1 MKNIFKISKT
11 YIFYM
16 NPSSFNL
23 DHIAIIMDGNGR
35 WAIDKGMDRLLGH
48 KEGAKSAKKIIEV
61 CSDLKIKYLTLY
73 AFSTENWNR
82 PQYEVDSLMSL
93 LSSMLE
99 NEIKELERNNI
110 VFSVVGRIEDLPTS
124 VQKIISEAIDRTKNN
139 TGLILSLALSYGGRQ
154 EIIDAIN
161 KIILSKKSE
170 IIDEEIVKNNLYCPE
185 IPDPDLIIRTAGE
198 YRLSNFLLWQSAYAE
213 LFVSNKNWPDFKEKD
228 LMKALKDFEN
238 RDRTFG
244 KLTD

>member
-1 MKNIFKISKT
+1 
-11 YIFYM
+11 M

-185 IPDPDLIIRTAGE
+185 IPDPDLLVQI
-198 YRLSNFLLWQSAYAE
+198 L
-213 LFVSNKNWPDFKEKD
+213 DFWVH
-228 LMKALKDFEN
+228 
-238 RDRTFG
+238 
-244 KLTD
+244 

>member
-1 MKNIFKISKT
+1 
-11 YIFYM
+11 M

-110 VFSVVGRIEDLPTS
+110 VFSVVGRIEDLPMS

-154 EIIDAIN
+154 EIVDAIN

-213 LFVSNKNWPDFKEKD
+213 LFVSDKNWPDFKEKD

>member
-1 MKNIFKISKT
+1 MSS
-11 YIFYM
+11 
-16 NPSSFNL
+16 SSFNL

-35 WAIDKGMDRLLGH
+35 WAQEKGMDRIFGH
-48 KEGAKSAKKIIEV
+48 KEGAKSAKKVIEA
-61 CSDLKIKYLTLY
+61 CSDLNINYLTLY

-82 PQYEVDSLMSL
+82 PQFEVDSLMSL
-93 LSSMLE
+93 LSSMLK

-110 VFSVVGRIEDLPTS
+110 VFNVVGRVEDLPKS
-124 VQKIISEAIDRTKNN
+124 VQNIISDVIDRTKHN

-154 EIIDAIN
+154 EIIDAVN
-161 KIILSKKSE
+161 KIIVSKKSE

-213 LFVSNKNWPDFKEKD
+213 LFVSKKNWPDFKKKD
-228 LMKALKDFEN
+228 LMEALKDFEN

>member
-1 MKNIFKISKT
+1 
-11 YIFYM
+11 M

-110 VFSVVGRIEDLPTS
+110 VFNVVGRIEDLPPS

-213 LFVSNKNWPDFKEKD
+213 LFVSDKNWPDFKEKD

>member
-1 MKNIFKISKT
+1 MSS
-11 YIFYM
+11 
-16 NPSSFNL
+16 SSFNL
-23 DHIAIIMDGNGR
+23 NHIAIIMDGHGR
-35 WAIDKGMDRLLGH
+35 WAQDKGMDRIFGH
-48 KEGAKSAKKIIEV
+48 KEGANSAKKIIEA
-61 CSDLKIKYLTLY
+61 CSDLNINYLTLY

-82 PQYEVDSLMSL
+82 PQFEVDSLMSL
-93 LSSMLE
+93 LSAMLK

-110 VFSVVGRIEDLPTS
+110 VFNVVGRVEDLPKS
-124 VQKIISEAIDRTKNN
+124 VQNIISDVIDRTKYN

-154 EIIDAIN
+154 EIIDAVN
-161 KIILSKKSE
+161 KIIVSKKSE

-213 LFVSNKNWPDFKEKD
+213 LFVSQKNWPDFKKKD
-228 LMKALKDFEN
+228 LMEALKDFEN

-244 KLTD
+244 KLTDKK

>member
-1 MKNIFKISKT
+1 MSSN
-11 YIFYM
+11 
-16 NPSSFNL
+16 SFNL

-35 WAIDKGMDRLLGH
+35 WAQDKGMDRIFGH
-48 KEGAKSAKKIIEV
+48 REGAKSAKKVIEA
-61 CSDLKIKYLTLY
+61 CSDLNINYLTLY

-82 PQYEVDSLMSL
+82 PQFEVDSLMSL
-93 LSSMLE
+93 LSSMLK

-110 VFSVVGRIEDLPTS
+110 VFNVVGRVEDLPKS
-124 VQKIISEAIDRTKNN
+124 VQNIISDVIDRTKHN

-154 EIIDAIN
+154 EIIDAVN
-161 KIILSKKSE
+161 KIIVSKKSE

-198 YRLSNFLLWQSAYAE
+198 YRLSNFLLWQSAYSE
-213 LFVSNKNWPDFKEKD
+213 LFVSKKNWPDFKKKD
-228 LMKALKDFEN
+228 LMEALKDFEN

>member
-1 MKNIFKISKT
+1 
-11 YIFYM
+11 M

-73 AFSTENWNR
+73 AFSTENWSR

-110 VFSVVGRIEDLPTS
+110 VFNVVGRIEDLPPS
-124 VQKIISEAIDRTKNN
+124 VQKIISEAMDRTKNN

-213 LFVSNKNWPDFKEKD
+213 LFVSDKNWPDFKEKD

>member
-1 MKNIFKISKT
+1 MSS
-11 YIFYM
+11 
-16 NPSSFNL
+16 SSFNL

-35 WAIDKGMDRLLGH
+35 WAQDKGMDRIFGH
-48 KEGAKSAKKIIEV
+48 KEGAKSAKKVIEA
-61 CSDLKIKYLTLY
+61 CSDLNINYLTLY

-82 PQYEVDSLMSL
+82 PQFEIDSLMSL
-93 LSSMLE
+93 LSSMLK

-110 VFSVVGRIEDLPTS
+110 VFKVVGRVEDLPRS
-124 VQKIISEAIDRTKNN
+124 VQNIISDVIDRTKHN

-154 EIIDAIN
+154 EIIDAVN
-161 KIILSKKSE
+161 KIIVSKKSE

-213 LFVSNKNWPDFKEKD
+213 LFISKKNWPDFEKED
-228 LMKALKDFEN
+228 LMEALKDFEN
-238 RDRTFG
+238 RNRTFG

>member
-1 MKNIFKISKT
+1 MSSN
-11 YIFYM
+11 
-16 NPSSFNL
+16 SFNL

-35 WAIDKGMDRLLGH
+35 WAKDKGMDRIFGH
-48 KEGAKSAKKIIEV
+48 KEGAKSAKKVIEA
-61 CSDLKIKYLTLY
+61 CSDLNIKYLTLY

-82 PQYEVDSLMSL
+82 PQFEVDSLMSL
-93 LSSMLE
+93 LSSMLK

-110 VFSVVGRIEDLPTS
+110 VFNVVGRVEDLPKS
-124 VQKIISEAIDRTKNN
+124 VQNIISDVIDRTKHN

-154 EIIDAIN
+154 EIIDAVN
-161 KIILSKKSE
+161 KIIVSKKSE

-213 LFVSNKNWPDFKEKD
+213 LFVSKKNWPDFKKKD
-228 LMKALKDFEN
+228 LMEALKDFEN

>member
-1 MKNIFKISKT
+1 MSS
-11 YIFYM
+11 
-16 NPSSFNL
+16 SSFNL
-23 DHIAIIMDGNGR
+23 NHIAIIMDGNGR
-35 WAIDKGMDRLLGH
+35 WAQDKGMDRIFGH
-48 KEGAKSAKKIIEV
+48 KEGANSAKKIIEA
-61 CSDLKIKYLTLY
+61 CSDLNINYLTLY

-82 PQYEVDSLMSL
+82 PQFEVDSLMSL
-93 LSSMLE
+93 LSAMLK

-110 VFSVVGRIEDLPTS
+110 VFNVVGRVEDLPKS
-124 VQKIISEAIDRTKNN
+124 VQNIISDVIDRTKYN

-154 EIIDAIN
+154 EIIDAVN
-161 KIILSKKSE
+161 KIIVSKKSE

-213 LFVSNKNWPDFKEKD
+213 LFVSQKNWPDFKKKD
-228 LMKALKDFEN
+228 LMEALKDFEN

-244 KLTD
+244 KLTDKK

>member
-1 MKNIFKISKT
+1 
-11 YIFYM
+11 M

-110 VFSVVGRIEDLPTS
+110 VFSVVGRIEDLPLG

-213 LFVSNKNWPDFKEKD
+213 LFVSDKNWPDFKEKD

>member
-1 MKNIFKISKT
+1 MSS
-11 YIFYM
+11 
-16 NPSSFNL
+16 SSFNL

-35 WAIDKGMDRLLGH
+35 WAQEKGMDRIFGH
-48 KEGAKSAKKIIEV
+48 KEGAKSAKKVIEA
-61 CSDLKIKYLTLY
+61 CSDLNINYLTLY

-82 PQYEVDSLMSL
+82 PQFEVDSLMSL
-93 LSSMLE
+93 LGSMLK

-110 VFSVVGRIEDLPTS
+110 VFNVVGRVEDLPKS
-124 VQKIISEAIDRTKNN
+124 VQNIISDVIDRTKHN

-154 EIIDAIN
+154 EIIDAVN
-161 KIILSKKSE
+161 KIIASKKSE
-170 IIDEEIVKNNLYCPE
+170 IIDEENVKNNLYCPE

-198 YRLSNFLLWQSAYAE
+198 YRLSNFLLWQSAYSE
-213 LFVSNKNWPDFKEKD
+213 LFVSKKNWPDFKKKD
-228 LMKALKDFEN
+228 LMEALKDFEN

>member
-1 MKNIFKISKT
+1 MSS
-11 YIFYM
+11 
-16 NPSSFNL
+16 SSFNL
-23 DHIAIIMDGNGR
+23 NHIAIIMDGNGR
-35 WAIDKGMDRLLGH
+35 WAQDKGMDRIFGH
-48 KEGAKSAKKIIEV
+48 KEGANSAKKIIEA
-61 CSDLKIKYLTLY
+61 CSDLNINYLTLY

-82 PQYEVDSLMSL
+82 PQFEVDSLMSL
-93 LSSMLE
+93 LSAMLK

-110 VFSVVGRIEDLPTS
+110 VFNVVGRVEDLPKS
-124 VQKIISEAIDRTKNN
+124 VQNIISDVIDRTKHN

-154 EIIDAIN
+154 EIIDAVN
-161 KIILSKKSE
+161 KIIVSKKSE

-213 LFVSNKNWPDFKEKD
+213 LFVSQKNWPDFKKKD
-228 LMKALKDFEN
+228 LMEALKDFEN

>member
-1 MKNIFKISKT
+1 MSS
-11 YIFYM
+11 
-16 NPSSFNL
+16 SSFHL

-35 WAIDKGMDRLLGH
+35 WAQDKGMDRIFGH
-48 KEGAKSAKKIIEV
+48 REGAKSAKKVIEA
-61 CSDLKIKYLTLY
+61 CSDLNINYLTLY

-82 PQYEVDSLMSL
+82 PQFEVDSLMSL
-93 LSSMLE
+93 LSSMLK
-99 NEIKELERNNI
+99 NEIKELDRNNI
-110 VFSVVGRIEDLPTS
+110 VFNVVGRVEDLPKS
-124 VQKIISEAIDRTKNN
+124 VQNIISDVIDRTKHN

-154 EIIDAIN
+154 EIIDAVN
-161 KIILSKKSE
+161 KIIESKKSE

-198 YRLSNFLLWQSAYAE
+198 YRLSNFLLWQSAYSE
-213 LFVSNKNWPDFKEKD
+213 LFVSKKNWPDFKKKD
-228 LMKALKDFEN
+228 LMEALKDFEN

>member
-1 MKNIFKISKT
+1 
-11 YIFYM
+11 M

-110 VFSVVGRIEDLPTS
+110 VFSVVGRIEDLPPG

>member
-1 MKNIFKISKT
+1 
-11 YIFYM
+11 
-16 NPSSFNL
+16 
-23 DHIAIIMDGNGR
+23 
-35 WAIDKGMDRLLGH
+35 MDRIFGH
-48 KEGAKSAKKIIEV
+48 KEGANSAKKIIEA
-61 CSDLKIKYLTLY
+61 CSDLNINYLTLY

-82 PQYEVDSLMSL
+82 PQFEVDSLMSL
-93 LSSMLE
+93 LSAMLK

-110 VFSVVGRIEDLPTS
+110 VFNVVGRVEDLPKS
-124 VQKIISEAIDRTKNN
+124 VQNIISDVIDRTKYN

-154 EIIDAIN
+154 EIIDAVN
-161 KIILSKKSE
+161 KIIVSKKSE

-213 LFVSNKNWPDFKEKD
+213 LFVSQKNWPDFKKKD
-228 LMKALKDFEN
+228 LMEALKDFEN

-244 KLTD
+244 KLTDKK

>member
-1 MKNIFKISKT
+1 MSS
-11 YIFYM
+11 
-16 NPSSFNL
+16 SSFNL

-35 WAIDKGMDRLLGH
+35 WAKDKGMDRIFGH
-48 KEGAKSAKKIIEV
+48 KEGAKSAKKVIEA
-61 CSDLKIKYLTLY
+61 CSDLNINYLTLY

-82 PQYEVDSLMSL
+82 PQFEVDSLMSL
-93 LSSMLE
+93 LSSMLK

-110 VFSVVGRIEDLPTS
+110 VFNVVGRVEDLPKS
-124 VQKIISEAIDRTKNN
+124 VQNIISDVIDRTKHN

-154 EIIDAIN
+154 EIIDAVN
-161 KIILSKKSE
+161 KIIVSKKSE

-213 LFVSNKNWPDFKEKD
+213 LFVSQKNWPDFKKKD
-228 LMKALKDFEN
+228 LMEALKDFEN

-244 KLTD
+244 KLTN

>member
-1 MKNIFKISKT
+1 
-11 YIFYM
+11 M

-93 LSSMLE
+93 LSSMLK

-110 VFSVVGRIEDLPTS
+110 VFSVVGRIEDLPPG

-213 LFVSNKNWPDFKEKD
+213 LFVSDKNWPDFKEKD

>member
-1 MKNIFKISKT
+1 MSS
-11 YIFYM
+11 
-16 NPSSFNL
+16 SSFNL

-35 WAIDKGMDRLLGH
+35 WAQEKGMDRIFGH
-48 KEGAKSAKKIIEV
+48 KEGAKSAKKVIEA
-61 CSDLKIKYLTLY
+61 CSDLNINYLTLY

-82 PQYEVDSLMSL
+82 PQFEVDSLMSL
-93 LSSMLE
+93 LSSMLK
-99 NEIKELERNNI
+99 NEIKELDRNNI
-110 VFSVVGRIEDLPTS
+110 VFNVVGRVEDLPKS
-124 VQKIISEAIDRTKNN
+124 VQNIISDVIDRTKHN

-154 EIIDAIN
+154 EIIDAMN
-161 KIILSKKSE
+161 KIIVNKKSE

-198 YRLSNFLLWQSAYAE
+198 YRLSNFLLWQSAYSE
-213 LFVSNKNWPDFKEKD
+213 LFISKKNWPDFKKKD
-228 LMKALKDFEN
+228 LMEALKDFEN